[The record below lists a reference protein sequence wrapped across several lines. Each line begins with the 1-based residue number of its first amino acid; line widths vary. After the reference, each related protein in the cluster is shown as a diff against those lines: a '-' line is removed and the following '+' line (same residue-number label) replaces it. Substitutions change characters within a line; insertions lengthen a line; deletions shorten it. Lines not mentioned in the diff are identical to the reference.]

1 MKEIKFK
8 IKENIPYAFT
18 CTGST
23 PETVFVLHDPSPDS
37 TNVTITFTNYKGIK
51 KTFIYKR
58 KTYIEAIENGY
69 WEVI

>member
-1 MKEIKFK
+1 MKKIEFK
-8 IKENIPYAFT
+8 IKENVPYIFT

-23 PETVFVLHDPSPDS
+23 PDTVFTLIDPSPDS

-51 KTFIYKR
+51 KTYLYKR
-58 KTYIEAIENGY
+58 KTYIEAIKKGY